1 MERKHEEL
9 YASTKSLAVHRW
21 RIGKFIEPYATRPS
35 LSQHLVSQAS
45 KGTYSMILIHI
56 EAGLASRLES
66 GMKDKNLRS
75 TPKKYVETSA
85 YPAEYKTRALYGGT
99 PTTWPTT

>member
-1 MERKHEEL
+1 
-9 YASTKSLAVHRW
+9 
-21 RIGKFIEPYATRPS
+21 
-35 LSQHLVSQAS
+35 
-45 KGTYSMILIHI
+45 MILIHI